1 MIKVLVI
8 DDLALMRKLLG
19 RVLADV
25 GGFEAHFARN
35 GLEGLEQLAAVNPD
49 VVTLDIHMPGMDGL
63 TCLDRIMI
71 ERPCPVVMV
80 SSLTREGADTTL
92 EALRLGA
99 VDFVPKP
106 EGAVSLHMEV
116 FGPLFVAKVRAA
128 AGVKLRAS
136 LRLRE
141 RVQHRVGGSASVRLR
156 AGGHDEAASTRASGE
171 GIVVVGASTGG
182 PPALEALLVALPS
195 TFPWPIVIA
204 QHMPANFT
212 GALARRLEGLC
223 AIGVSEVARPT
234 ALEPGHAYIG
244 RGDADVVI
252 SNVAGGLV
260 ATPVPADARR
270 PWHPSADRLV
280 ESAIAH
286 ISPGLLVGILMTGM
300 GDDGAGS
307 MTRLRA
313 LGGRTIAEAEE
324 TAVVWGMP
332 GKLVEA
338 GGATWVLPLP
348 NIAEQ
353 LRKLVPLHAPD
364 PQRVLTRPTRA
375 YYAKRSPHWRAPR
388 LTNAGLRRALRVIPP
403 PFHPSATRSSAN
415 ATCASARQSSPRWYA
430 SGRLKAQGSC
440 SAICGSTTP
449 TYVPAL

>member
-8 DDLALMRKLLG
+8 DDSALTRKLLG

-25 GGFEAHFARN
+25 TEFEVHFARN
-35 GLEGLEQLAAVNPD
+35 GVEGLEKLAALNPD

-63 TCLDRIMI
+63 ACLDRIMI
-71 ERPCPVVMV
+71 EHPRPVLMV
-80 SSLTREGADTTL
+80 SSLTGEGADATL

-106 EGAVSLHMEV
+106 EGALSLYMDA

-128 AGVKLRAS
+128 ASSKPKAS

-141 RVQHRVGGSASVRLR
+141 RVQHRFGGSAPGRPRIGGGEAPLR
-156 AGGHDEAASTRASGE
+156 AKGD

-182 PPALEALLVALPS
+182 PPALETMLGGLPS
-195 TFPWPIVIA
+195 TFPWPLVIA

-212 GALARRLEGLC
+212 GALSRRLDGLC
-223 AIGVSEVARPT
+223 AIGVSEVTRPT

-244 RGDADVVI
+244 RGDGDVVI
-252 SNVAGGLV
+252 SRIAGDLV
-260 ATPVPADARR
+260 ASPAPPDTGR
-270 PWHPSADRLV
+270 PWRPSADRLV

-286 ISPGLLVGILMTGM
+286 VSPSLLVGVLMTGM
-300 GDDGAGS
+300 GDDGAAS

-332 GKLVEA
+332 GQLVEA

-348 NIAEQ
+348 NIAKQ
-353 LRKLVPLHAPD
+353 LRKLAPLHAAH
-364 PQRVLTRPTRA
+364 PQRV
-375 YYAKRSPHWRAPR
+375 
-388 LTNAGLRRALRVIPP
+388 
-403 PFHPSATRSSAN
+403 
-415 ATCASARQSSPRWYA
+415 
-430 SGRLKAQGSC
+430 
-440 SAICGSTTP
+440 
-449 TYVPAL
+449 

>member
-1 MIKVLVI
+1 
-8 DDLALMRKLLG
+8 
-19 RVLADV
+19 
-25 GGFEAHFARN
+25 
-35 GLEGLEQLAAVNPD
+35 
-49 VVTLDIHMPGMDGL
+49 
-63 TCLDRIMI
+63 
-71 ERPCPVVMV
+71 MV
-80 SSLTREGADTTL
+80 SSLTRDGADVTL

-106 EGAVSLHMEV
+106 EGALSLHMEV

-128 AGVKLRAS
+128 AGAKLKAS

-141 RVQHRVGGSASVRLR
+141 RVQHRIRRKRISA
-156 AGGHDEAASTRASGE
+156 ATRRG
-171 GIVVVGASTGG
+171 VGASERLCGRRETELWWSE
-182 PPALEALLVALPS
+182 PRPAAPRRWRRCLARCRRR
-195 TFPWPIVIA
+195 FPWPIVIA

-212 GALARRLEGLC
+212 GALARRLDGLC

-252 SNVAGGLV
+252 SKIAGDLV
-260 ATPVPADARR
+260 VSPAPADARR

-286 ISPGLLVGILMTGM
+286 VPPSLLIGVLMTGM

-348 NIAEQ
+348 DIAGQ
-353 LRKLVPLHAPD
+353 LEKAGAP
-364 PQRVLTRPTRA
+364 PCP
-375 YYAKRSPHWRAPR
+375 
-388 LTNAGLRRALRVIPP
+388 
-403 PFHPSATRSSAN
+403 
-415 ATCASARQSSPRWYA
+415 
-430 SGRLKAQGSC
+430 
-440 SAICGSTTP
+440 
-449 TYVPAL
+449 

>member
-8 DDLALMRKLLG
+8 DDSALMRKLLG

-25 GGFEAHFARN
+25 RDFEVFFARN
-35 GLEGLEQLAAVNPD
+35 GAEGLEQLAAVNPD
-49 VVTLDIHMPGMDGL
+49 VITLDIHMPGMDGL
-63 TCLDRIMI
+63 ACLDRIMI
-71 ERPCPVVMV
+71 EQPRPVLMV
-80 SSLTREGADTTL
+80 SSSTRDGADVTL

-106 EGAVSLHMEV
+106 EGALSLHMEV
-116 FGPLFVAKVRAA
+116 FGPLFVAKLRAA
-128 AGVKLRAS
+128 AGAKLKAS

-141 RVQHRVGGSASVRLR
+141 RVQHRIG
-156 AGGHDEAASTRASGE
+156 ASTSARQQGVGASETIVRARGD
-171 GIVVVGASTGG
+171 GIVLVGTSTGG
-182 PPALEALLVALPS
+182 PPALEALLGALPS
-195 TFPWPIVIA
+195 GFPWPIVIA

-212 GALARRLEGLC
+212 GALARRLDGLC
-223 AIGVSEVARPT
+223 AIGVSEVARPAT
-234 ALEPGHAYIG
+234 LEPGHAYIG

-252 SNVAGGLV
+252 SKIAGDLAVA
-260 ATPVPADARR
+260 PAPAEARR

-286 ISPGLLVGILMTGM
+286 VPPSLLIGVLMTGM

-348 NIAEQ
+348 DIAAH
-353 LRKLVPLHAPD
+353 LRKLAPLHAPD
-364 PQRVLTRPTRA
+364 PQRV
-375 YYAKRSPHWRAPR
+375 
-388 LTNAGLRRALRVIPP
+388 
-403 PFHPSATRSSAN
+403 
-415 ATCASARQSSPRWYA
+415 
-430 SGRLKAQGSC
+430 
-440 SAICGSTTP
+440 
-449 TYVPAL
+449 